1 MTQAQHLQCCARN
14 QRWQKR
20 MARIIRAQGHSY
32 TGEQV
37 DLACVIDV
45 IRAFTTEKVF
55 FERGANSVTLVETVD
70 ELFRMQPMYPDFLT
84 VAEKHGL
91 PVKGADLCNSPSRA
105 LNAAVDGQ
113 DLLHATTNGTKAT
126 HAVLPYAGQIIV
138 TGLSNAKA
146 TLDYI
151 KQQITLGEASSI
163 LIMSS
168 HPTGDD
174 DEACADY
181 LEAGINDCEVNNE
194 AIIKRVFNAS
204 ASEKFLDAQQPDFPP
219 EDVDHYSQIGDS
231 DFVMKADLSGEL
243 PVISKLVFRQTEY

>member
-1 MTQAQHLQCCARN
+1 MVQ
-14 QRWQKR
+14 
-20 MARIIRAQGHSY
+20 IIRAQGHSY
-32 TGEQV
+32 EGEPV

-55 FERGANSVTLVETVD
+55 FERGAKSVSLVETVD
-70 ELFRMQPMYPDFLT
+70 ELFRIQAQYPDYIT

-91 PVKGADLCNSPSRA
+91 PVEGANLCNSPSRA
-105 LNAAVDGQ
+105 ISADLQGR

-126 HAVLPYAGQIIV
+126 HAVLPYAKQIIV
-138 TGLSNAKA
+138 TGLSNVQA

-151 KQQITLGEASSI
+151 KLQISQGKVGSI

-174 DEACADY
+174 DEACADF
-181 LEAGINDCEVNNE
+181 LEAGINDGEIDNE
-194 AIIKRVFNAS
+194 AIIQRVFNAG
-204 ASEKFLDAQQPDFPP
+204 ASEKFRDTQQPDFPK
-219 EDVDHYSQIGDS
+219 EDVAHYSQIGDS

-243 PVISKLVFRQTEY
+243 PVISKLVFR